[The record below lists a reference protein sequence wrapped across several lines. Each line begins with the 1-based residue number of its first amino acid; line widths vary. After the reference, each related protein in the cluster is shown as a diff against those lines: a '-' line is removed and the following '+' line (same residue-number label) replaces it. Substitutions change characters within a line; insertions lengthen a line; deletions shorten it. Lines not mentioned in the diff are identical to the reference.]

1 MTRALRCLAFAG
13 VLLAAGALAARGAA
27 TADDAQ
33 VRSRLYLAEQY
44 ISEGRTE
51 DALELFREVYDAH
64 PEQLRAA
71 RGLKTCLLELK
82 RWDELSA
89 ILQKELAV
97 APEDPS
103 LLEQLGTVAAQK
115 GDRDAATRWWRGIL
129 ETQQRS
135 RGAFT
140 FVAELMTRN
149 RLLDEALVVYA
160 EGDSLFP
167 GEFTRQK
174 AALHELRFEFEDA
187 TSEYLKFLGNTP
199 SSLSWVEGRLLR
211 IGEAEE
217 GLDPVIGRVQK
228 ALAGG
233 REAGGT
239 RRLRANELVLRKLLA
254 DLALEGGR
262 HDEACDQYFR
272 LVDDEPSQTPALL
285 VFGKRCQTDGAYG
298 TAIRV
303 FERIV
308 RDVKDARV
316 VPSALTE
323 IARSQRELGRW
334 DDALRTYARLE
345 DEFPETDWA
354 LDARFQQG
362 VILRD
367 GRGRPEE
374 AEAIFRSLVSLPHG
388 PWAEAAPQLQ
398 VAECALDLGDLDK
411 ARGIFAAIRSREFS
425 EATRERALFEEA
437 NALFY
442 AAKFDSADSLYKE
455 VATQFPRGA
464 HVNDALGMSI
474 LLNTNPGEAELM
486 AEYASAKL
494 DLRAHRA
501 PGAAKRLQTLAATH
515 AEAALADDALLL
527 LGEARRSAGDPQ
539 GALAALDEA
548 VQVAQVPD
556 LAADARLLRAEI
568 LAKDLADRDR
578 ALAEYE
584 DLIVEHPETL
594 AADRARD
601 ERAKLTRAV
610 P

>member
-1 MTRALRCLAFAG
+1 MRHALRGPVFAA
-13 VLLAAGALAARGAA
+13 LLISAVATGARA
-27 TADDAQ
+27 ADDDSQ
-33 VRSRLYLAEQY
+33 VRSRVFLAEQY
-44 ISEGRTE
+44 ASEGRTE
-51 DALELFREVYDAH
+51 DAADLFREVYDAH
-64 PEQLRAA
+64 PEQMRAA
-71 RGLKTCLLELK
+71 RGLKSCLLELK

-89 ILQKELAV
+89 ILQKELAE

-115 GDRDAATRWWRGIL
+115 GDREGATRWWRGIL
-129 ETQQRS
+129 DTQRGS
-135 RGAFT
+135 RGAYT
-140 FVAELMTRN
+140 LVAELMTRN
-149 RLLDEALVVYA
+149 RLLDEALAVYA
-160 EGDSLFP
+160 EGDSLYP
-167 GEFTRQK
+167 GEFTREK
-174 AALHELRFEFEDA
+174 AALHELRFEFDGA
-187 TSEYLKFLGNTP
+187 TAEYLKFLANTP

-217 GLDPVIGRVQK
+217 SLDPVIARVQK

-233 REAGGT
+233 HEPGGT
-239 RRLRANELVLRKLLA
+239 RRVRANELVLRKLLA

-262 HDEACDQYFR
+262 HEEACDQYFR

-285 VFGKRCQTDGAYG
+285 VFGKRCQADGAYE

-334 DDALRTYARLE
+334 DDALKTYARLE
-345 DEFPETDWA
+345 DEFPETDFA
-354 LDARFQQG
+354 LDARFQRG

-367 GRGRPEE
+367 GRGRPDE
-374 AEAIFRSLVSLPHG
+374 AEAIFRSLIALPRG
-388 PWAEAAPQLQ
+388 PWGEAGPQLQ

-411 ARGIFAAIRSREFS
+411 ARGIFAAIRSRDFS
-425 EATRERALFEEA
+425 EVTRELALFEEA

-464 HVNDALGMSI
+464 HVNDALRMSI
-474 LLNTNPGEAELM
+474 LLNTNPGEPEVM

-501 PGAAKRLQTLAATH
+501 PAAVKRLEVLGATH
-515 AEAALADDALLL
+515 TEAALADDALLL
-527 LGEARRSAGDPQ
+527 LGEARRSAGDPR
-539 GALAALDEA
+539 GALAALDQA
-548 VQVAQVPD
+548 VQAAQVPD
-556 LAADARLLRAEI
+556 LAADARLLKAEI
-568 LAKDLADRDR
+568 LAKDLSDRDR

-584 DLIVEHPETL
+584 DLIVQHPETL